1 MNINVDIEIDRSLE
15 VVWKDICDIEHSAQ
29 MISAIT
35 AFKLLEAP
43 DDEGSLVGLK
53 WTETR
58 KVFGKEAEETLW
70 ITDYQPLSY
79 YKTRAQNHGAIYI
92 STMSVKELGENTL
105 LTMSFE
111 SEANSL
117 MVKVVSAVMGI
128 FVKRAMVKMLDKDL
142 HDIKQFVESNAEEV
156 RRN

>member
-1 MNINVDIEIDRSLE
+1 MNISVNIEIDKSLE
-15 VVWKDICDIEHSAQ
+15 VVWKAISNIENSQQ

-58 KVFGKEAEETLW
+58 KVFGKEAEETMW

-79 YKTRAQNHGAIYI
+79 YKTRAQNHGAVYK

-111 SEANSL
+111 SEASSL

-142 HDIKQFVESNAEEV
+142 HDIKHFVENNTEEA

>member
-1 MNINVDIEIDRSLE
+1 MNISVDIEIDKSLE
-15 VVWKDICDIEHSAQ
+15 VVWKTISNIENAEQ

-35 AFKLLEAP
+35 ALKMLEEP

-53 WTETR
+53 WKETR
-58 KVFGKEAEETLW
+58 KVFGKEAEETMW

-79 YKTRAQNHGAIYI
+79 YTTRAENHGAVYK
-92 STMSVKELGENTL
+92 SKMSVKEMGEKTL

-111 SEANSL
+111 TEASSK
-117 MVKVVSAVMGI
+117 MVKVISAVMGV

-142 HDIKQFVESNAEEV
+142 HDIKDFIENNAEET

>member
-1 MNINVDIEIDRSLE
+1 MNISVDIEIDKSLE
-15 VVWKDICDIEHSAQ
+15 VVWKAISNIENSQQ

-58 KVFGKEAEETLW
+58 KVFGKEAEETMW

-79 YKTRAQNHGAIYI
+79 YKTRAQNQGAVYK

-111 SEANSL
+111 SEASSL

-142 HDIKQFVESNAEEV
+142 HDIKHFVENNTEEA